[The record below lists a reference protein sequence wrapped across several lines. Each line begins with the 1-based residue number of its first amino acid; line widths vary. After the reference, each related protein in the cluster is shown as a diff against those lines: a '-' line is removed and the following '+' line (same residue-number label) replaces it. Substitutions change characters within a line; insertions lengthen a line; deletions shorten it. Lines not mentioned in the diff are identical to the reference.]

1 MKRPQW
7 ITAAIAVGMVVCVYA
22 TTVNDIFGDNVK
34 KITNELQPAA
44 SVITIDSILIHA
56 KENLTSAQETRL
68 SFLENSISRGD
79 VLVQK
84 IHVYHQLARFWND
97 SVRAFEPYG
106 WYTAE
111 AARLENSEKS
121 LTFAAHLFLE
131 NLKGEENP
139 ALKQWKALQAKDLF
153 ERSLKLSQ
161 HNDSSEVGLGAAY
174 LYGGIGTPMEGI
186 QKIRKVADEHP
197 DNVYAQMTLG
207 HASAVSG
214 QFEKGAERFENVLKL
229 QPTNLEAVLSLA
241 DVYERS
247 GDKIKAIQWYKE
259 SLALINVPALK
270 AEVER
275 RIIELE
281 KK

>member
-1 MKRPQW
+1 M
-7 ITAAIAVGMVVCVYA
+7 
-22 TTVNDIFGDNVK
+22 
-34 KITNELQPAA
+34 
-44 SVITIDSILIHA
+44 
-56 KENLTSAQETRL
+56 
-68 SFLENSISRGD
+68 
-79 VLVQK
+79 
-84 IHVYHQLARFWND
+84 
-97 SVRAFEPYG
+97 
-106 WYTAE
+106 
-111 AARLENSEKS
+111 
-121 LTFAAHLFLE
+121 
-131 NLKGEENP
+131 
-139 ALKQWKALQAKDLF
+139 
-153 ERSLKLSQ
+153 
-161 HNDSSEVGLGAAY
+161 
-174 LYGGIGTPMEGI
+174 I

>member
-1 MKRPQW
+1 M
-7 ITAAIAVGMVVCVYA
+7 
-22 TTVNDIFGDNVK
+22 
-34 KITNELQPAA
+34 
-44 SVITIDSILIHA
+44 
-56 KENLTSAQETRL
+56 
-68 SFLENSISRGD
+68 
-79 VLVQK
+79 
-84 IHVYHQLARFWND
+84 
-97 SVRAFEPYG
+97 
-106 WYTAE
+106 
-111 AARLENSEKS
+111 ENSEKS

>member
-7 ITAAIAVGMVVCVYA
+7 ITAAVAVGMVVCVYA